1 MARLLGSSTAEV
13 QSDRV
18 GAARSLAERTGAVVV
33 LKGYRS
39 LVCTPAGSVAVNPT
53 GNAGMASGGT
63 GDVLTGLIAALVGQG
78 LEPAE
83 AARAGVFLHG
93 EAGDLA
99 AAELGEV
106 ALIASDLIERLPAA
120 MCRFAP

>member
-1 MARLLGSSTAEV
+1 
-13 QSDRV
+13 
-18 GAARSLAERTGAVVV
+18 
-33 LKGYRS
+33 
-39 LVCTPAGSVAVNPT
+39 
-53 GNAGMASGGT
+53 
-63 GDVLTGLIAALVGQG
+63 LIAAHVGQG
-78 LEPAE
+78 LEPAA